1 MFQPGLAPVAY
12 FSEGEA
18 GPQSGSK
25 LRNFMQQGSLLKKK
39 KKEFLLSFRHKP
51 PSHVLRGR
59 QSSGEKKVHKQT
71 YKTRSLQKTVS

>member
-1 MFQPGLAPVAY
+1 MFQLGLAPVAY

-51 PSHVLRGR
+51 PSPCPKGQTV
-59 QSSGEKKVHKQT
+59 QWGEKSTQAN
-71 YKTRSLQKTVS
+71 L